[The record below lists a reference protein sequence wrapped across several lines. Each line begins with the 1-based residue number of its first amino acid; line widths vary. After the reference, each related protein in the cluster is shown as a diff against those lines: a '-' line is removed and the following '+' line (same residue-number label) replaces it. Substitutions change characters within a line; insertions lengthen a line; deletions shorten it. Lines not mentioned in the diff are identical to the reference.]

1 MKRDSRKRKRKKE
14 KLLSKKEKRINLVAR
29 VTKQV
34 DKVWETEIRES
45 SMREEENRKKA
56 IFFFWRKWK
65 DERNNKDST
74 SQ

>member
-1 MKRDSRKRKRKKE
+1 MKRDRRKRKRKKE

-56 IFFFWRKWK
+56 IFFSGESGKMK
-65 DERNNKDST
+65 GILVSK
-74 SQ
+74 